1 MFYSTDISVTLWI
14 LNNNKKGGAYHGRQ
28 LRNREN
34 EVLFVDLRTWNQNI
48 YEKKYVQFSE
58 EQIAD
63 VCKIYHDWQT
73 LNTKERPVKYARP
86 ELYYSAGLDEIA
98 SKNYSLVPSRYIE
111 FVDRDTA
118 LDYKTALQTIGA
130 ETKEL
135 IERHKDNQDKLIKA
149 FETLGY
155 NME

>member
-63 VCKIYHDWQT
+63 VCKI
-73 LNTKERPVKYARP
+73 
-86 ELYYSAGLDEIA
+86 IM
-98 SKNYSLVPSRYIE
+98 
-111 FVDRDTA
+111 
-118 LDYKTALQTIGA
+118 IG
-130 ETKEL
+130 KPL
-135 IERHKDNQDKLIKA
+135 IQKKDQ
-149 FETLGY
+149 
-155 NME
+155 

>member
-1 MFYSTDISVTLWI
+1 MDS
-14 LNNNKKGGAYHGRQ
+14 
-28 LRNREN
+28 
-34 EVLFVDLRTWNQNI
+34 
-48 YEKKYVQFSE
+48 
-58 EQIAD
+58 
-63 VCKIYHDWQT
+63 
-73 LNTKERPVKYARP
+73 KECPVKYAKP

-98 SKNYSLVPSRYIE
+98 SQNYSLVPSRYIE

-135 IERHKDNQDKLIKA
+135 IECHKNNQDKLIKA